1 MEEFEVILYMNV
13 QQSGLHAQRTS
24 MQTLESARHYFDTVN
39 VMMS

>member
-13 QQSGLHAQRTS
+13 QQSGLHAN